1 MKKLKYL
8 RLFEN
13 FGKETP
19 SSITIKFAS
28 HGSYREF
35 VEFYIENNGSAIYR
49 GLGNKWTYTQNWS
62 DLTDEGLS
70 NKDGLEL
77 RPGKFY
83 PLFITY
89 NREWNINMSSSE
101 KMANSD
107 MIFLIWGGGEQIS
120 IIISNE
126 HVESF
131 DIEREYY
138 DAVPNGKPTY
148 CAFENG
154 LKVGEI
160 DHRNYFKIINMK

>member
-1 MKKLKYL
+1 
-8 RLFEN
+8 
-13 FGKETP
+13 
-19 SSITIKFAS
+19 
-28 HGSYREF
+28 
-35 VEFYIENNGSAIYR
+35 
-49 GLGNKWTYTQNWS
+49 
-62 DLTDEGLS
+62 
-70 NKDGLEL
+70 
-77 RPGKFY
+77 
-83 PLFITY
+83 
-89 NREWNINMSSSE
+89 MSSSE
-101 KMANSD
+101 KMANSE

>member
-8 RLFEN
+8 RFFEN
-13 FGKETP
+13 FGEETP
-19 SSITIKFAS
+19 SSITIEFAS
-28 HGSYREF
+28 HSSYEKF
-35 VEFYIENNGSAIYR
+35 VKHYIENDGSDR
-49 GLGNKWTYTQNWS
+49 DRRLGNRWTYTQNWS
-62 DLTDEGLS
+62 HLTDEGLS
-70 NKDGLEL
+70 TKDGLEL

-89 NREWNINMSSSE
+89 DRDWNRNMSPSE
-101 KMANSD
+101 KMAKSD

-120 IIISNE
+120 IISSNE

-131 DIEREYY
+131 DIKREYY
-138 DAVPNGKPTY
+138 DAVPNARPIY

-160 DHRNYFKIINMK
+160 DHRNYFKIVSMK